1 MRINEKLENILSWI
15 FVVIVTVLGYLL
27 LSKLIS
33 SNLFWEILRF
43 IFVVVAPYVFVG
55 GIFMI
60 FSQQVINDYK
70 KDGINLLLQRIKL
83 FLLFAKLD

>member
-1 MRINEKLENILSWI
+1 L
-15 FVVIVTVLGYLL
+15 VVIVTVFGYSL

-55 GIFMI
+55 RIFMI

-70 KDGINLLLQRIKL
+70 KDGINLLLQRMKL

>member
-1 MRINEKLENILSWI
+1 L
-15 FVVIVTVLGYLL
+15 VVIVTVFGYSL

-70 KDGINLLLQRIKL
+70 KDGINLLLQRMKL